1 MNFNQNFIKKEADLR
16 NSEIKISEISES
28 LKLEKEAILSQT
40 EILNQLKTELAKTS
54 AESNA
59 QIQKIA
65 EQNELNQKQN
75 NEIKDLQNE
84 KNNLIALKSELS
96 AQNESLQKLLDS
108 QKEEIVKIQEEAKL
122 QFENLAN
129 KILEEKT
136 EKFTT
141 LNQNNLKTILEPFQ
155 EKISE
160 LKNRVNEAYEKENK
174 ERFSLAEKVKELA
187 ELNQQISEDAKKL
200 TRALK
205 GESKTQGNWGEM
217 ILESILEKSGLV
229 KGREYFLEHQLTD
242 ENNKVIFSEFSGKKM
257 RPDAVIKYPDERN
270 VIIDSKVSLTAFTEL
285 VDETDSEVYAT
296 KLNQHLASVKNHIQ
310 QLSQKAYDDYGKS
323 LDFVMMF
330 IPSEPAYIAAMQ
342 ADSNLWN
349 YAYERRILLL
359 NPSNLI
365 TSLKLIADLWKR
377 EYQSRN
383 AMEIA
388 ERGAKLY
395 DKFVGFVEN
404 LEKIGKNIDNAKNS
418 YNDAYKQ
425 LSTGNDN
432 LIVQKL
438 TKNEAAIG
446 IFGYS
451 FLAENKDKVLGIT
464 VDNISPTVETIASGK
479 YPVARSMYF
488 YIKNQHSKDVP
499 ALKEYTNLFMS
510 EKMIGDDGI
519 LSELGLIP
527 LTSDVRSKARNKVLN
542 SEKLTIEELKH

>member
-1 MNFNQNFIKKEADLR
+1 LKSSSVSRKSYEELQQNFIKKDADFSNAESKIL
-16 NSEIKISEISES
+16 EILEQ
-28 LKLEKEAILSQT
+28 LKEEKNTNASQA
-40 EILNQLKTELAKTS
+40 EILNQLQNELAKIS
-54 AESNA
+54 AENNA
-59 QIQKIA
+59 QNQKIA
-65 EQNELNQKQN
+65 EQAELNQKQN
-75 NEIKDLQNE
+75 AEIKDLQLE
-84 KNNLIALKSELS
+84 KNNLIAIKSELS
-96 AQNESLQKLLDS
+96 AQNENLQKLLDT

-136 EKFTT
+136 TKFTEQ
-141 LNQNNLKTILEPFQ
+141 NQKNLKTILEPFQ

-205 GESKTQGNWGEM
+205 GEAKTQGNWGEM

-242 ENNKVIFSEFSGKKM
+242 ENNKALYSEFSGKKM
-257 RPDAVIKYPDERN
+257 RPDAVVKYPDERN

-285 VDETDSEVYAT
+285 VDETDAEVYAI
-296 KLNQHLASVKNHIQ
+296 KLNQHLSSIKNHIN

-342 ADSNLWN
+342 ADQNLWN
-349 YAYERRILLL
+349 FAYERRILLL

-418 YNDAYKQ
+418 YTDAYKQ

-432 LIVQKL
+432 LIIQTQKL
-438 TKNEAAIG
+438 RT
-446 IFGYS
+446 
-451 FLAENKDKVLGIT
+451 LGI
-464 VDNISPTVETIASGK
+464 
-479 YPVARSMYF
+479 
-488 YIKNQHSKDVP
+488 KNKKQLPNSLTEEMGNQID
-499 ALKEYTNLFMS
+499 FS
-510 EKMIGDDGI
+510 E
-519 LSELGLIP
+519 E
-527 LTSDVRSKARNKVLN
+527 
-542 SEKLTIEELKH
+542 